1 MKSRQILI
9 AGILTMVALTGC
21 ATSSDSAQVY
31 SKGQMRQMHEVEYG
45 KILDIKNVKME
56 GDKND
61 LLTLGGT
68 ALGGLA
74 GSNIGKGSGSVA
86 GAIVGAMAG
95 GLASEAVQRNN
106 TKNAYELTVQME
118 KGRTVSIVQEADVV
132 LTVGQRVKVI
142 TGGGTARVLPM

>member
-1 MKSRQILI
+1 MTSRHILI
-9 AGILTMVALTGC
+9 AGMLAVAALTGC

-31 SKGQMRQMHEVEYG
+31 SKGQMRQIHEVEYG

-95 GLASEAVQRNN
+95 TRESDYRWRYGTRA
-106 TKNAYELTVQME
+106 
-118 KGRTVSIVQEADVV
+118 ADVS
-132 LTVGQRVKVI
+132 L
-142 TGGGTARVLPM
+142 ARHRLR